1 MFEWLNKQGVKAHA
15 GYVLQRMHR
24 FYYHYV
30 EDDHVLKVD
39 VDSGLKGEDIILES
53 APHWESPYE
62 DESIPSDKLPEIEKR
77 ICEALEFMGIRYTIK
92 KVRS

>member
-1 MFEWLNKQGVKAHA
+1 MFEWLNKQGVKAEA

-30 EDDHVLKVD
+30 EDDHVLKID

-53 APHWESPYE
+53 SPHWEPPYE
-62 DESIPSDKLPEIEKR
+62 DESISSDKLTEIEKR
-77 ICEALEFMGIRYTIK
+77 VCEALKFMGIRYKIQ
-92 KVRS
+92 KV